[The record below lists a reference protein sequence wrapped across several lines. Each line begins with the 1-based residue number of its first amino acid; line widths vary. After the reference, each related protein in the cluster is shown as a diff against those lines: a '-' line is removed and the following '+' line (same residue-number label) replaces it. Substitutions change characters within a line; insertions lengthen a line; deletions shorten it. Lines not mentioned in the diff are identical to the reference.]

1 MADYT
6 SPYKI
11 PGIDLKSNNG
21 DIKLRQPRHLH
32 IRLKEEK
39 KPWSPSQGLTDFAGG
54 LTAVTGGL
62 SLLGD
67 INKMNQGLKQ
77 QREYFQDVFNTNTVT
92 PEKKTGTW
100 NWLNST
106 DQNVNEYGNTII
118 PFEAGAS
125 GGVNANTIMYP
136 GNNMSKRKYG
146 GALFLRMGEGGEAPM
161 PQPGMLPKLELGAMS
176 PVQRTLAADNQHYG
190 IPMAKNGGFFTPD
203 KISAGAENDE
213 YYNKPQD
220 DMMVAKKMA
229 QEYLYKKGTTGES
242 IPDINAPQMAMGGNP
257 FESFGSAS
265 DTFGGSGQQFGQYTN
280 PLTQYYEGLYNPEE
294 HNELVKQFPD
304 AMSSMYRSIASP
316 IAANVRAKDQAL
328 VEKFQNLDNLEQQKH
343 GGMMRRYET
352 DGAITAP
359 TATDAAGFENWYN
372 TTMGK
377 LLSSGATP
385 QQINAFIVQ
394 ARQWAYD
401 AKKYK
406 NIDVDPNQ
414 MGYNNLNP
422 NTVQGSVAPG
432 HEAELDKTIAEF
444 ESKFEIA
451 SANNASQAEL
461 DAIMAEQD
469 AAIAALKTRFPTVRT
484 NVPADYYGTPGA
496 APGTTPGATPGG
508 GGAGGTGAGGQGQ
521 QGSRYSPYV
530 NDVLQAMANGNT
542 RLGPLA
548 FRSRRNLRDL
558 LDREAYA
565 QNALYEDRNG
575 MSGQGANGTLNS
587 AGAQGGWQGGVTMK
601 PGVVPGGGSFD
612 SKNDDTYSSWM
623 QDNNI
628 KRYRSDYDPERGR
641 YTLDVKRYNPNG
653 INLSRFGQGNN
664 QDPQEEDN
672 GPGLF
677 ERMRENKLGRQEGR
691 FENKLD
697 RMDRR
702 ESRQE
707 DRYNN
712 RMNRPQEREENQ
724 QEREANRLA
733 RQEGRFENK
742 VDRMDNRESRQ
753 EDRYNNRQA
762 RQQNRDEAPMRRQE
776 NRLGRQEER
785 LENRLNREDR
795 RMDRNPNKGDNK
807 LNRQLDRQDK
817 RQERQEYNLENSR
830 PERREARQIN
840 RYQEKIE
847 SMAERQ
853 ARKKARIE
861 NNNAK
866 PSDPPVVKPV
876 KPPKNDNSAERA
888 TNRAARQARQ
898 EGRQTRRQDIR
909 DTRQRNFEELEK
921 LRGFMA
927 GGTYDQGGMY
937 DQGYMYDQDNM
948 YGQGGMYRQ
957 GGSYEQGGM
966 YREGG
971 TYYLNGGQIAKLRSL
986 GYDIQEY

>member
-11 PGIDLKSNNG
+11 PGINLKSNNG

-39 KPWSPSQGLTDFAGG
+39 EPWSPSQGLTDFAGG

-77 QREYFQDVFNTNTVT
+77 QRSYFQDVFNTTNVT
-92 PEKKTGTW
+92 PEEKMGTW
-100 NWLNST
+100 KWNNST
-106 DQNVNEYGNTII
+106 GQFTDFPNQKII
-118 PFEAGAS
+118 PYEEGAAN
-125 GGVNANTIMYP
+125 GVNANTIMYP
-136 GNNMSKRKYG
+136 GNQMSKRKYG
-146 GALFLRMGEGGEAPM
+146 GSLFLTMAEGGQTPM
-161 PQPGMLPKLELGAMS
+161 PQPGMLPKLELGSMS
-176 PVQRTLAADNQHYG
+176 PVQRTLIADNQHYG
-190 IPMAKNGGFFTPD
+190 IPMAKSGGFFTPD
-203 KISAGAENDE
+203 KLSAGAENDE

-229 QEYLYKKGTTGES
+229 QEYIYKKGTTGES

-257 FESFGSAS
+257 FESFGSAGDS
-265 DTFGGSGQQFGQYTN
+265 FGGNGTQFGQFDN
-280 PLTQYYEGLYNPEE
+280 PLTQYYAGLYNPEQ
-294 HNELVKQFPD
+294 HDNLVGQFPD
-304 AMSSMYRSIASP
+304 AMKNMYRSIVSP

-343 GGMMRRYET
+343 GGMRKYQT
-352 DGAITAP
+352 DGAIKAP

-372 TTMGK
+372 TTMGN
-377 LLSSGATP
+377 LLSSGATLEK
-385 QQINAFIVQ
+385 INAFITQ
-394 ARQWAYD
+394 ARQWADD
-401 AKKYK
+401 ARKYK
-406 NIDVDPNQ
+406 NIGVDPNQ
-414 MGYNNLNP
+414 MGYNNLNT
-422 NTVQGSVAPG
+422 NTVQGSAAPG

-444 ESKFEIA
+444 ESRFETA
-451 SANNASQAEL
+451 SANGASQAEL
-461 DAIMAEQD
+461 NAIMAAED
-469 AAIAALKTRFPTVRT
+469 AAIEALNTRFPTVST
-484 NVPADYYGTPGA
+484 NVPADYYGTPG
-496 APGTTPGATPGG
+496 TTPGA
-508 GGAGGTGAGGQGQ
+508 GGAGGPGAGGQGQ

-548 FRSRRNLRDL
+548 FRSRRNLRNL

-587 AGAQGGWQGGVTMK
+587 AGAQGGWQGGVSMN

-612 SKNDDTYSSWM
+612 SRNDDTYSSWM

-664 QDPQEEDN
+664 QDAQQEDN
-672 GPGLF
+672 DPGLF

-712 RMNRPQEREENQ
+712 RINRPQEREENQ

-742 VDRMDNRESRQ
+742 LDRMDNRESRQ

-776 NRLGRQEER
+776 ER

-795 RMDRNPNKGDNK
+795 RMDKNPNKGDDK
-807 LNRQLDRQDK
+807 LNRRLDRQDK

-840 RYQEKIE
+840 RYQEKLE
-847 SMAERQ
+847 SLAERQ

-861 NNNAK
+861 NNNNK
-866 PSDPPVVKPV
+866 TVPPVKTAPPV
-876 KPPKNDNSAERA
+876 KPPKDTSNPERA
-888 TNRAARQARQ
+888 ANRAARQARQ

-927 GGTYDQGGMY
+927 GGAYDQ
-937 DQGYMYDQDNM
+937 DYMYDQDNM

-957 GGSYEQGGM
+957 GGSYEQGGA

-986 GYDIQEY
+986 GYDIQEH